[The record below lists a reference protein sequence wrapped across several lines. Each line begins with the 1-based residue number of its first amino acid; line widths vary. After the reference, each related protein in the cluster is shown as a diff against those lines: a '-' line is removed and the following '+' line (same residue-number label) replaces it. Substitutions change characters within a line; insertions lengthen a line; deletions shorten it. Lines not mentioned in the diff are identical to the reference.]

1 MLNRR
6 LFVSTVASTTAVMT
20 TSKAATLSVF
30 PEKPVATFAQ
40 PWDLALFKQLQG
52 DYVFLQDAQGQ
63 VFEAQ
68 LTTVSD
74 MGSNA
79 EIEQFAVGF
88 APSDSA
94 SLPEGLYQISH
105 RSAGRCELYLSA
117 SEQSC
122 TALFSL
128 LR

>member
-6 LFVSTVASTTAVMT
+6 LFVSTVAGTAAVMT
-20 TSKAATLSVF
+20 TSKAATLF
-30 PEKPVATFAQ
+30 PEKPVAKFSQ
-40 PWDLALFKQLQG
+40 PWNQPLFKQLQG

-63 VFEAQ
+63 VFEAR
-68 LTTVSD
+68 LANVSD

-94 SLPEGLYQISH
+94 SLPEGLYQLSH
-105 RSAGRCELYLSA
+105 RTAGCCELYLSA
-117 SEQSC
+117 SEHSC